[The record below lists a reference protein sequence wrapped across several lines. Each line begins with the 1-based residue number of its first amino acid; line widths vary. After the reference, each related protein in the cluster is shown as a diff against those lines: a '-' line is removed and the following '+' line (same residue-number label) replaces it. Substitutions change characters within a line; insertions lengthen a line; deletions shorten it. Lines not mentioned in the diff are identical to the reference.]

1 MQNIGKRKLLS
12 DIEIGEIVGA
22 GRAKDDVEALNEESD
37 KVDSDLGVAT
47 EEEQNRV
54 DFAEVCVSVE

>member
-54 DFAEVCVSVE
+54 DFAEVFVSVE

>member
-22 GRAKDDVEALNEESD
+22 GRAKDAVEALNEESD

-47 EEEQNRV
+47 EEEENRV
-54 DFAEVCVSVE
+54 YFTEVCLSVE

>member
-54 DFAEVCVSVE
+54 YFAEVCVSVE